1 MWALLHDTEEEKYL
15 YLSMYKYRS
24 ARVSRYVFAAIWFVF
39 QDIFFLFN
47 FFHMKL
53 SPEYTIHGESIAS
66 DSDWPRTLTC
76 WQFPP

>member
-1 MWALLHDTEEEKYL
+1 
-15 YLSMYKYRS
+15 MYKYRS

-66 DSDWPRTLTC
+66 DSD
-76 WQFPP
+76 